1 MRDFLRRAGRDDG
14 ATAAAA
20 LGAKVDDI
28 VSTLNDVE
36 IVFDDDDR
44 VTRIDKLVQDLDQAV
59 DIRDVQAGGRLIE
72 DIDSLPGV
80 AAGQFIGQLD
90 ALRFAAGQRRGG
102 LAQLDITEADFLQS
116 LQFAGNF
123 GMLAKKTQAS
133 STVISNTSEIFLSL
147 YLTSSVSRL

>member
-14 ATAAAA
+14 TAGAAA

-80 AAGQFIGQLD
+80 AAGQLIGQLD
-90 ALRFAAGQRRGG
+90 ALRFAA
-102 LAQLDITEADFLQS
+102 
-116 LQFAGNF
+116 
-123 GMLAKKTQAS
+123 
-133 STVISNTSEIFLSL
+133 
-147 YLTSSVSRL
+147 

>member
-14 ATAAAA
+14 TAAAAA

-123 GMLAKKTQAS
+123 RDVGEENAGFLQVGS
-133 STVISNTSEIFLSL
+133 SRI
-147 YLTSSVSRL
+147 

>member
-14 ATAAAA
+14 TAAAA
-20 LGAKVDDI
+20 ALRAKVDDI

-102 LAQLDITEADFLQS
+102 LPAKSAICG
-116 LQFAGNF
+116 QFSGCWRR
-123 GMLAKKTQAS
+123 KR
-133 STVISNTSEIFLSL
+133 
-147 YLTSSVSRL
+147 RLPPPSYPTHRKYSCPCT